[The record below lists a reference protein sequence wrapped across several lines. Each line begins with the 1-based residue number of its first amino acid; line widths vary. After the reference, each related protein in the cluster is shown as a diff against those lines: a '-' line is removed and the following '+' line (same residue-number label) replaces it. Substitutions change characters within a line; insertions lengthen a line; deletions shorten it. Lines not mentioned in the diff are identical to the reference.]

1 MEGRIKSIAEFRLI
15 PEYLTNISDDGKNWL
30 ARAIV
35 NILIV
40 DKQLAPE
47 EKGFFKDAIMM
58 AENENVRSELIESIK
73 NRETVELGELLS
85 DRDYAG
91 HFFFFLGMV
100 IAADGKIKKSEV
112 KMLTSICG
120 KLGFPSETAKTVLS
134 WVSNMIKL
142 NNEKN
147 KLTVVMSEIK
157 PVFVLK

>member
-15 PEYLTNISDDGKNWL
+15 PEDLTNISDEGKNWL

-58 AENENVRSELIESIK
+58 VESEKVRSELIESIK

-91 HFFFFLGMV
+91 QFFFFLGMV
-100 IAADGKIKKSEV
+100 IAADGKIKTSEV

-120 KLGFPSETAKTVLS
+120 KLGFPSETAKTALS

-147 KLTVVMSEIK
+147 KLTVTMSEIK

>member
-15 PEYLTNISDDGKNWL
+15 PEDLTNISDEGKNWL

-58 AENENVRSELIESIK
+58 VESEKVRSELIESIK

-120 KLGFPSETAKTVLS
+120 KLGFPSKTEKTVLS
-134 WVSNMIKL
+134 WVSNMITL

>member
-15 PEYLTNISDDGKNWL
+15 LEDLTNISDEGKNWL

-58 AENENVRSELIESIK
+58 VESEKVRSELIESIK

-91 HFFFFLGMV
+91 HFFLLSGNGNCRGWKDKNIRSKNAHFHLR
-100 IAADGKIKKSEV
+100 
-112 KMLTSICG
+112 
-120 KLGFPSETAKTVLS
+120 KTRISV
-134 WVSNMIKL
+134 
-142 NNEKN
+142 
-147 KLTVVMSEIK
+147 
-157 PVFVLK
+157 

>member
-1 MEGRIKSIAEFRLI
+1 MEERIKSFAEFRLI
-15 PEYLTNISDDGKNWL
+15 PEDLTNISDEGKNWL

-58 AENENVRSELIESIK
+58 VESEKVRSELIESIK

-91 HFFFFLGMV
+91 QFFFFLGMV
-100 IAADGKIKKSEV
+100 IAADGKIKTSEV

-120 KLGFPSETAKTVLS
+120 KLGFTSETAKTVLS

>member
-1 MEGRIKSIAEFRLI
+1 MERRIKSISEFRLI
-15 PEYLTNISDDGKNWL
+15 PEYLTNISDEGKNWL

-58 AENENVRSELIESIK
+58 VESEKVRSELIESIK

-91 HFFFFLGMV
+91 QFFSFW
-100 IAADGKIKKSEV
+100 E
-112 KMLTSICG
+112 
-120 KLGFPSETAKTVLS
+120 
-134 WVSNMIKL
+134 W
-142 NNEKN
+142 
-147 KLTVVMSEIK
+147 
-157 PVFVLK
+157 

>member
-15 PEYLTNISDDGKNWL
+15 PEYLTNISDEGKNWL

-58 AENENVRSELIESIK
+58 VESEKVRSELI
-73 NRETVELGELLS
+73 RETVELGELLS

-100 IAADGKIKKSEV
+100 IAADGKIKTSEV